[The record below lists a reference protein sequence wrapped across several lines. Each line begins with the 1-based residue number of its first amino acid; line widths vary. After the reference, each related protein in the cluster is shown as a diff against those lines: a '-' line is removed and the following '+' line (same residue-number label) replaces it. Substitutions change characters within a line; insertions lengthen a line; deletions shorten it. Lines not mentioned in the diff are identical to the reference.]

1 MARRDAINAELA
13 ASAPGPVPDLD
24 QAQRVLEDFSIFWR
38 KESDPAAK
46 RQLLSLIFERVWLD
60 EQRVVAVQ
68 PKAPFAPFFQQRPA
82 ETAGKRCGS
91 GSDGTRTRDL
101 CRDRAAL

>member
-1 MARRDAINAELA
+1 M
-13 ASAPGPVPDLD
+13 
-24 QAQRVLEDFSIFWR
+24 LEDFSIFWR

-68 PKAPFAPFFQQRPA
+68 PKPPFAPYFQHRPRKPP
-82 ETAGKRCGS
+82 EKRCVKS

-101 CRDRAAL
+101 RRDRPAL